1 MRKDLKYC
9 GVTEYHFNME
19 KSYFGL
25 NKLSLP
31 IVIASL
37 LVFPTLFAQDFT
49 DDLGAPESSEVS
61 TEEVIPGLLTEKIQR
76 ISENKKF
83 FIVTNSSQGFAK
95 GDFVSL
101 IYQNK
106 LTARALVAKDT
117 DALSGIKILKI
128 YSLDNWSK
136 MRQGLDINILRG
148 DDSYFQ
154 NELKKSQ
161 DKESGKASAEEED
174 LTDLSKLEDDL
185 DLEEKTNR
193 AIKTDNLLFAYYG
206 YIPGQNADGS
216 SASYSLFSG
225 SWGYQLADNFWGE
238 ATLGQTVVSDYP
250 SGGIDTVLTLF
261 SLKFKYTIEAP
272 FYSYLQPYVGYRV
285 TTADS
290 PGAGQDLTG
299 DAQEKELEL
308 VEDLQKSGII
318 FGISFLKRLV
328 PGWFIRGDVGT
339 DTMAMGFGLEF

>member
-9 GVTEYHFNME
+9 GVREYHLNME
-19 KSYFGL
+19 KSYRGL
-25 NKLSLP
+25 NKILLP
-31 IVIASL
+31 LFFIC
-37 LVFPTLFAQDFT
+37 LVVAQPIYPQDFT
-49 DDLGAPESSEVS
+49 DDLGTPEANETS
-61 TEEVIPGLLTEKIQR
+61 TEEVIPGLLTETIQK

-95 GDFVSL
+95 GDFISL

-117 DALSGIKILKI
+117 DTFSGIKILKI

-136 MRQGLDINILRG
+136 MRQGLTINILRG

-161 DKESGKASAEEED
+161 DKEGDKLSSEEED
-174 LTDLSKLEDDL
+174 LTDLSKLEDNL

-206 YIPGQNADGS
+206 FIPGQNADGS
-216 SASYSLFSG
+216 TASYSLFSG
-225 SWGYQLADNFWGE
+225 SWGYQLADNVWGE
-238 ATLGQTVVSDYP
+238 ATLGQTLVSDYP

-261 SLKFKYTIEAP
+261 SLKLKYTIEAP

-299 DAQEKELEL
+299 AEQEKELEL

-339 DTMAMGFGLEF
+339 DAMAMGFGLEF